1 MKESKLLGGGNVDSV
16 TVNLDGHL
24 DWIWSQVKGKLLG
37 TPVRDFLDQED
48 PLRIVLGGHLYKRE
62 TEDWKLGFWPVCL
75 GFLIS
80 VYPVPATKE
89 FL

>member
-1 MKESKLLGGGNVDSV
+1 MDSV

-48 PLRIVLGGHLYKRE
+48 PLRIVLRWSPLQKGNGRLE
-62 TEDWKLGFWPVCL
+62 TRLLACL
-75 GFLIS
+75 PWLPDKCLS
-80 VYPVPATKE
+80 CSCH
-89 FL
+89 